1 MLRSFYKDIQSQFS
15 IKLLIIQ
22 LLRQQFATE
31 KNLNSLQ
38 LNLIINYARNGNVL
52 MHFNI
57 MYMQNIK
64 LKKSSL

>member
-31 KNLNSLQ
+31 KISTVCN
-38 LNLIINYARNGNVL
+38 
-52 MHFNI
+52 
-57 MYMQNIK
+57 
-64 LKKSSL
+64 